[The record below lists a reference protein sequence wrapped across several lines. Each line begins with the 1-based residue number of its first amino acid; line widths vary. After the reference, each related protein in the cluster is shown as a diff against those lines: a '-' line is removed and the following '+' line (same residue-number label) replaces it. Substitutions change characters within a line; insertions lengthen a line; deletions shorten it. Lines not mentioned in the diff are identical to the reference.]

1 MTQATSAEIQKH
13 FGTYKREALN
23 APIEITV
30 HGKTTLVL
38 MSYDRYQ
45 SLLEG
50 SAEEAP
56 ADVASEPEG
65 VPDFD
70 GELEELERIAGG
82 AGDVLFADDPIED

>member
-1 MTQATSAEIQKH
+1 MTQVTSAEIQKH

-30 HGKTTLVL
+30 HGKSTLVL

-50 SAEEAP
+50 GSEDAP
-56 ADVASEPEG
+56 AVTEVPVDVM
-65 VPDFD
+65 PDFE

-82 AGDVLFADDPIED
+82 SGDVLFADDPIDD